1 MYVKKTMKETKEFEN
16 TCRSA
21 VHVIQFPHPKFI
33 MSVADTLL
41 HRVWL
46 DGVMM

>member
-1 MYVKKTMKETKEFEN
+1 MKETKEFEN
-16 TCRSA
+16 MCRSA
-21 VHVIQFPHPKFI
+21 AHVIQFPNPKFI

-46 DGVMM
+46 DGV